1 MKINSKIKENG
12 NGNNKDFNDFTSK
25 NFGNFNDD
33 IKIKRNSNE
42 NFNKNNNENDYDF
55 NNFRN
60 LFNVIFEN
68 DNVKNNKIID
78 FLSDFNDTRD

>member
-1 MKINSKIKENG
+1 MENSNEN
-12 NGNNKDFNDFTSK
+12 NRDFNNFTNENSD
-25 NFGNFNDD
+25 NFNDD
-33 IKIKRNSNE
+33 IKINRNNNE
-42 NFNKNNNENDYDF
+42 NFNKNDNENDYDF
-55 NNFRN
+55 NNFHN

>member
-1 MKINSKIKENG
+1 MKINSKIKENS
-12 NGNNKDFNDFTSK
+12 NENNRDFNDFTSK
-25 NFGNFNDD
+25 NSGNFNDD

-55 NNFRN
+55 NNFCN